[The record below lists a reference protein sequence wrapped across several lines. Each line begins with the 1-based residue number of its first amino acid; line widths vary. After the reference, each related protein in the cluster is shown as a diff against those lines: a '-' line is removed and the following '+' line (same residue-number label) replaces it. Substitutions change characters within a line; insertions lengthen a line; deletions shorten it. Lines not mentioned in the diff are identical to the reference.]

1 MRKLSMVALSLVL
14 LLTACAPNFQKQ
26 EEVVQKKDDDT
37 KEKAIIPKYK
47 ISEKYYRTIMPFEP
61 GEARG
66 MVVNNL
72 NTRYDITEFETGLMR
87 LAQNSFS
94 TDKYVFKEGQYL
106 DGGTVSAWLERE
118 MTPDQVKAKEEELQA
133 QAKKDKVTRKIKVK
147 NLGLNPIDT
156 GKGDVHKRNEKN
168 PIYLAHILEHDYLVQ
183 SGEKGTYQLGG
194 IAIGLALNS
203 VHYYREEAFG
213 AVFEKN
219 ISRSVLE
226 AEGKKIAQ
234 EVVKRL
240 RTIDEL
246 KNVPIT
252 IGLFEQESRS
262 SVVPGNFFAF
272 TEVSQGSSD
281 IGSWKDVK
289 EEYILFPSDKAQ
301 KDHRD
306 DLTFFQNFKQ
316 DVEEYFPNFNGV
328 IGKGF
333 YVDGQLQ
340 ELNIEIPIQFYGKA
354 EAIGFTQYL
363 TGLVMEHFP
372 NYVSVQVSVSSVL
385 GQEALIV
392 KKPDQDEPFVHIYE

>member
-26 EEVVQKKDDDT
+26 EEVVQEKDDDT

-47 ISEKYYRTIMPFEP
+47 ISDKYYRTIMPFEP

-72 NTRYDITEFETGLMR
+72 NSRYDITEFETGLMR
-87 LAQNSFS
+87 IAQNTFP
-94 TDKYVFKEGQYL
+94 TDQYVFKEGQYL
-106 DGGTVSAWLERE
+106 DGSTVSSWLERE
-118 MTPDQVKAKEEELQA
+118 MTPAQVEAREKELKAKPENKN
-133 QAKKDKVTRKIKVK
+133 KKKIEVK
-147 NLGLNPIDT
+147 NLGLNPADP
-156 GKGDVHKRNEKN
+156 GKGDVHDRNKKN
-168 PIYLAHILEHDYLVQ
+168 PIYLAHILEHNYLVQ
-183 SGEKGTYQLGG
+183 SGEKDTYQLGG

-203 VHYYREEAFG
+203 VHYYREEAYG
-213 AVFEKN
+213 AVYEKN
-219 ISRSVLE
+219 ITRKVLE

-234 EVVKRL
+234 EVVNRI
-240 RTIDEL
+240 RGIEEL
-246 KNVPIT
+246 NNVPIT

-262 SVVPGNFFAF
+262 SVVPGNFFSY
-272 TEVSQGSSD
+272 TEVSQGSNK
-281 IGSWKDVK
+281 IGNWKDVK
-289 EEYILFPSDKAQ
+289 EEYILFPSDKAE

-333 YVDGQLQ
+333 YLDGQLQ
-340 ELNIEIPIQFYGKA
+340 ELNIEIPIQFYGEA
-354 EAIGFTQYL
+354 EAIGFTQYV

-372 NYVSVQVSVSSVL
+372 NYMSVQVSVSSVL

-392 KKPDQDEPFVHIYE
+392 KKPDQDEPFVHIYQ

>member
-26 EEVVQKKDDDT
+26 EEVVQKTDEDT

-47 ISEKYYRTIMPFEP
+47 ISDEYYRTIMPFQP

-87 LAQNSFS
+87 IAQNAFS

-106 DGGTVSAWLERE
+106 DSRTVGLWLNRKFNENQLKERK
-118 MTPDQVKAKEEELQA
+118 MKA
-133 QAKKDKVTRKIKVK
+133 DDNI
-147 NLGLNPIDT
+147 GLNPLDP
-156 GKGDVHKRNEKN
+156 GNGDVHKRNEKN
-168 PIYLAHILEHDYLVQ
+168 PIYLAHILEHNYLVQ
-183 SGEKGTYQLGG
+183 SSGEKGTYQLGG

-203 VHYYREEAFG
+203 VHYYQEEQYG

-219 ISRSVLE
+219 ITRSVLE

-234 EVVKRL
+234 EVVSRL
-240 RTIDEL
+240 RGIKEL
-246 KNVPIT
+246 QDVPIT

-262 SVVPGNFFAF
+262 SVVPGNFFAYAQ
-272 TEVSQGSSD
+272 VSQGSSN

-289 EEYILFPSDKAQ
+289 EEYILFPSDKAE
-301 KDHRD
+301 KEHRD

-333 YVDGQLQ
+333 YIDGQLQ
-340 ELNIEIPIQFYGKA
+340 EMNINIPIQFYGKA
-354 EAIGFTQYL
+354 EAIGFTQYV

-372 NYVSVQVSVSSVL
+372 SYISVQVSVSSVM

-392 KKPDQDEPFVHIYE
+392 KKPDQDEPFVHIYQ

>member
-47 ISEKYYRTIMPFEP
+47 ISDEYYRTIMPFEP

-87 LAQNSFS
+87 IAQNSFS

-106 DGGTVSAWLERE
+106 DSSTVSAWLERY
-118 MTPDQVKAKEEELQA
+118 MTEEQVKAKEKELQSKEEN
-133 QAKKDKVTRKIKVK
+133 KKKKVTVK
-147 NLGLNPIDT
+147 NIGLNPADT
-156 GKGDVHKRNEKN
+156 GKGDVHERNKKN
-168 PIYLAHILEHDYLVQ
+168 PIYLAHILEHNYLVQ

-194 IAIGLALNS
+194 VSIGLALNS
-203 VHYYREEAFG
+203 VHYYQEQAYG
-213 AVFEKN
+213 AVYEKN
-219 ISRSVLE
+219 IPRSVLE

-234 EVVKRL
+234 EVVSRL
-240 RTIDEL
+240 RGIKEL
-246 KNVPIT
+246 KDVPIT
-252 IGLFEQESRS
+252 IALFEQEGRS
-262 SVVPGNFFAF
+262 SVVPGNFFTYA
-272 TEVSQGSSD
+272 EVSQGSSN

-289 EEYILFPSDKAQ
+289 EDYILFPSEKAE
-301 KDHRD
+301 KDYRD

-328 IGKGF
+328 VGKGF
-333 YVDGQLQ
+333 YLDGQLQ
-340 ELNIEIPIQFYGKA
+340 EINISIPIQFYGKA
-354 EAIGFTQYL
+354 EAIGFTQYA

-372 NYVSVQVSVSSVL
+372 NYVSVQVSISSVM

-392 KKPDQDEPFVHIYE
+392 KKPDQDEPFVHIYQ

>member
-26 EEVVQKKDDDT
+26 EEVVQKKDEDT

-47 ISEKYYRTIMPFEP
+47 ISDKYYRTIMPFEP

-87 LAQNSFS
+87 IAQNSFP

-118 MTPDQVKAKEEELQA
+118 MTPAQVKAKEEELQA
-133 QAKKDKVTRKIKVK
+133 KAKKENSNKKVTVK

-168 PIYLAHILEHDYLVQ
+168 PIYLAHIIEHDYLVQ
-183 SGEKGTYQLGG
+183 SGKKDTYQLGG

-219 ISRSVLE
+219 IPRSVLE
-226 AEGKKIAQ
+226 AEGKKIAKQ
-234 EVVKRL
+234 VVSRL
-240 RTIDEL
+240 RNIDEL

-252 IGLFEQESRS
+252 VGLFEQESRS
-262 SVVPGNFFAF
+262 SVVPGNFFAY
-272 TEVSQGSSD
+272 TEVSQGSND

-289 EEYILFPSDKAQ
+289 EEYILFPSGKAE
-301 KDHRD
+301 KEHRD
-306 DLTFFQNFKQ
+306 DLTFFENFKQ

-354 EAIGFTQYL
+354 EAIGFTQYV

-372 NYVSVQVSVSSVL
+372 NYISVQVSVSSVL

>member
-47 ISEKYYRTIMPFEP
+47 ISDEYYRTIMPFEP

-87 LAQNSFS
+87 IAQNSFS

-106 DGGTVSAWLERE
+106 DSSTVSAWLERY
-118 MTPDQVKAKEEELQA
+118 MTEEQVKAKEKELQSKEEN
-133 QAKKDKVTRKIKVK
+133 KKKKVTVK
-147 NLGLNPIDT
+147 NIGLNPADS
-156 GKGDVHKRNEKN
+156 GKGDVHERNKKN
-168 PIYLAHILEHDYLVQ
+168 PIYLAHILEHNYLVQ

-194 IAIGLALNS
+194 VSIGLALNS
-203 VHYYREEAFG
+203 VHYYQEQAYG
-213 AVFEKN
+213 AVYEKN
-219 ISRSVLE
+219 IPRSVLE

-234 EVVKRL
+234 EVVSRL
-240 RTIDEL
+240 RGIKEL
-246 KNVPIT
+246 RDVPIT
-252 IGLFEQESRS
+252 IGLFEQEGRS
-262 SVVPGNFFAF
+262 SVVPGNFFTYA
-272 TEVSQGSSD
+272 EVSQGSSN

-289 EEYILFPSDKAQ
+289 EDYILFPSEKAE
-301 KDHRD
+301 KEHRD

-328 IGKGF
+328 VGKGF
-333 YVDGQLQ
+333 YLDGQLQ
-340 ELNIEIPIQFYGKA
+340 EINISIPIQFYGKA
-354 EAIGFTQYL
+354 EAIGFTQYA

-372 NYVSVQVSVSSVL
+372 NYVSVQVSISSVM

-392 KKPDQDEPFVHIYE
+392 KKPDQDEPFVHIYQ

>member
-47 ISEKYYRTIMPFEP
+47 ISDEYYRTIMPFEP

-87 LAQNSFS
+87 IAQNSFS

-106 DGGTVSAWLERE
+106 DSSTVSAWLERY
-118 MTPDQVKAKEEELQA
+118 MTEEQVKAKEKELQSKEEN
-133 QAKKDKVTRKIKVK
+133 KKKKVTVK
-147 NLGLNPIDT
+147 NIGLNPADT
-156 GKGDVHKRNEKN
+156 GKGDVHERNKKN
-168 PIYLAHILEHDYLVQ
+168 PIYLAHILEHNYLVQ

-194 IAIGLALNS
+194 VSIGLALNS
-203 VHYYREEAFG
+203 VHYYQEQAYG
-213 AVFEKN
+213 AVYEKN
-219 ISRSVLE
+219 IPRSVLE

-234 EVVKRL
+234 EVVSRL
-240 RTIDEL
+240 RGIKEL
-246 KNVPIT
+246 RDVPIT
-252 IGLFEQESRS
+252 IGLFEQEGRS
-262 SVVPGNFFAF
+262 SVVPGNFFTYA
-272 TEVSQGSSD
+272 EVSQGSSN

-289 EEYILFPSDKAQ
+289 EDYILFPSEKAE
-301 KDHRD
+301 KEHRD

-328 IGKGF
+328 VGKGF
-333 YVDGQLQ
+333 YLDGQLQ
-340 ELNIEIPIQFYGKA
+340 EININIPIQFYGKA
-354 EAIGFTQYL
+354 EAIGFTQYA

-372 NYVSVQVSVSSVL
+372 NYVSVQVSISSVM

-392 KKPDQDEPFVHIYE
+392 KKPDQDEPFVHIYH